1 MHVTMC
7 AWVGAA
13 CVSSEGMGG
22 GERPRDGGRGG
33 ESGDRASCRRREDLS
48 AHGPFPRRTPC
59 PLRLGRVRILPA

>member
-22 GERPRDGGRGG
+22 GKTQGWG
-33 ESGDRASCRRREDLS
+33 EGEADR
-48 AHGPFPRRTPC
+48 
-59 PLRLGRVRILPA
+59 

>member
-22 GERPRDGGRGG
+22 GRPRDGGRGRQIV
-33 ESGDRASCRRREDLS
+33 DRASCRRCEELS
-48 AHGPFPRRTPC
+48 AHGPFPCRTPC

>member
-22 GERPRDGGRGG
+22 GDPGMGGGGGRSLIALRVDGARNCLRTG
-33 ESGDRASCRRREDLS
+33 L
-48 AHGPFPRRTPC
+48 FPAARHA
-59 PLRLGRVRILPA
+59 LFDWAE